1 MRENFLKQ
9 LLYVVLFAFTTS
21 VVTAQTLQLGKS
33 NSDSIHSEESFFT
46 SVLHPLR
53 NQIYFFYNDT
63 VKIIDIDNFN
73 IFKAIPIRVS
83 SDFIPNDYEMI
94 LSGDQIF
101 FVNNHGG
108 KVFQF
113 VTDSLIRRD
122 NTNTNRMQNESSIFV
137 YNGVIYRYGG
147 YGFWSTRNMFT
158 FFDPNTRDWE
168 LFHASGSDVFPRGS
182 FGSHFIQTDSVW
194 YLFGGKYIDQ
204 KQPYEPKRFNELWKF
219 NVDKLK
225 WTKLGDYS
233 IDVFPL
239 LKALKYHDKILVV
252 MKDEVHLIDIPS
264 NSVDI
269 FKNDIIGEKV
279 RQLYFNRGYFYIL
292 ESDASTKDIF
302 LRRVDDSTLFTNQ
315 TGSRKLVNE
324 DINFGIWLLFASL
337 ILISVIIGFLLK
349 KRKIRESKIRL
360 LGNSLLFKN
369 STVDLTNEMKHI
381 LDALIRNSEMTT
393 GDLTDIIK
401 NENLHPTQNL
411 RILHFNINELN
422 LNLRLLTGVH
432 HNMIE
437 NVKSETDKRIKV
449 YKLDKSLFY
458 LPVSN

>member
-1 MRENFLKQ
+1 MREHFLKQ

-21 VVTAQTLQLGKS
+21 VSTAQTIQLGKS
-33 NSDSIHSEESFFT
+33 DSFNSDENFFT

-53 NQIYFFYNDT
+53 NQIWFFQNDSI
-63 VKIIDIDNFN
+63 KIIDIDNFN
-73 IFKAIPIRVS
+73 IVKSVPISFS
-83 SDFIPNDYEMI
+83 SDFIPKDYEMV
-94 LSGDQIF
+94 LSGDKIY
-101 FVNNHGG
+101 FVNNYGG

-113 VTDSLIRRD
+113 ISDSLIRRD
-122 NTNTNRMQNESSIFV
+122 NSNTNRMQNESSIFV
-137 YNGVIYRYGG
+137 NNGVIYRYGG

-158 FFDPNTRDWE
+158 YFDDSTKDWE

-182 FGSHFIQTDSVW
+182 FSSHFIQTDSVW

-239 LKALKYHDKILVV
+239 LKAIKYLDKVLVV
-252 MKDEVHLIDIPS
+252 MKDELLLIDIPS

-269 FKNDIIGEKV
+269 FENDIIGDNV
-279 RQLYFNRGYFYIL
+279 RQLYFNRGYFYIV
-292 ESDASTKDIF
+292 ESDESTKEIA
-302 LRRVDDSTLFTNQ
+302 LRRVDSSKLFTKKI
-315 TGSRKLVNE
+315 GSREIVHKDLN
-324 DINFGIWLLFASL
+324 IGIWSLLASL
-337 ILISVIIGFLLK
+337 ILISLVAGYILR
-349 KRKIRESKIRL
+349 KRKLRKSKIRL

-369 STVDLTNEMKHI
+369 STFELTDEMKHI
-381 LDALIRNSEMTT
+381 LDALIRKNEVTT

-411 RILHFNINELN
+411 RILHHNINELN
-422 LNLRLLTGVH
+422 LKLRLLTGVH

-458 LPVSN
+458 LPVSK